1 MIVGLESEDPWLAN
15 GVGCPTTRPRAVFPI
30 VEQAGSWEVLGNS
43 SAVTVLFENSHDTW
57 ESVIM

>member
-1 MIVGLESEDPWLAN
+1 MTVGLESEDPWLAN

-30 VEQAGSWEVLGNS
+30 VGQAGSWEALGNS
-43 SAVTVLFENSHDTW
+43 SAVTVLFEKSHDTW

>member
-43 SAVTVLFENSHDTW
+43 SAVTVLFEK
-57 ESVIM
+57 